1 MAELYAKAQEAARY
15 VEQVPGASDVLVEQ
29 AMYSA
34 NPLSCAAFVTGI
46 PFEIRVR
53 AIRSRLFTI

>member
-1 MAELYAKAQEAARY
+1 MRQFFAGVVFELFT
-15 VEQVPGASDVLVEQ
+15 VCPGKSAV
-29 AMYSA
+29 SA